1 MFTWNGCT
9 FSLWYL
15 QYIAL
20 VTGRQ
25 AGTVRSSTSMDLGG
39 LQKNPGTF
47 RTCSAVLC
55 IEFLF
60 FIELKKNKKER
71 SKQERK

>member
-1 MFTWNGCT
+1 
-9 FSLWYL
+9 
-15 QYIAL
+15 
-20 VTGRQ
+20 
-25 AGTVRSSTSMDLGG
+25 MDLGG